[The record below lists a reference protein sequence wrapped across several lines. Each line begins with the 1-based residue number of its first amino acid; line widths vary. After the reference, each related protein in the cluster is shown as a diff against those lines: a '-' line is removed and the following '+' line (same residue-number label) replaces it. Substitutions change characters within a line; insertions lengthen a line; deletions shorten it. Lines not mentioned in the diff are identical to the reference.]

1 MADPRSAADPAL
13 LLAEGLKGFIA
24 ADGRRLG
31 GPGLRDPG
39 RRTKLVW
46 PPHSVSHEYALGAAD
61 FDKESSLSG
70 YGEVFKVM
78 VAETP
83 HGVFGRCEVLWND
96 AKGETLDEMLASLRL
111 GMEPM
116 LLRRHLTA
124 QTLGMKGLMH
134 LPLKYLGP
142 LDLLKLLFCVDR
154 DVAMEARTVIEI
166 QASSGLFLLSF
177 LEILR
182 DRSHPLRRS
191 PQWCVLDMFEDLP
204 AFAKSPEESAIAVEA
219 IRDLMWDA
227 EDDYCRT
234 IYKAGVVLGGHICT
248 DEAAEALIALL
259 KAPSRIARRS
269 ASHAVFHLVEWRPEL
284 RSRVVVALQAMAES
298 DPEDLLRSFAGH
310 MAKDIANSA
319 SDHVPEPVFSDE
331 TA

>member
-1 MADPRSAADPAL
+1 MPDARSQAGPAL

-24 ADGRRLG
+24 ADCKRLG
-31 GPGLRDPG
+31 GTSHNDPG
-39 RRTKLVW
+39 RRVKLVW

-61 FDKESSLSG
+61 FDKETSLSG

-83 HGVFGRCEVLWND
+83 HGFFGRCEVLWND
-96 AKGETLDEMLASLRL
+96 AKGETLEEMLANLRL

-116 LLRRHLTA
+116 LLRRHKTA
-124 QTLGMKGLMH
+124 ETLGMKGLMH

-166 QASSGLFLLSF
+166 QASTGLFLPSF

-182 DRSHPLRRS
+182 DRSHPMRRS
-191 PQWCVLDMFEDLP
+191 AQWCVLDMFEDLP
-204 AFAKSPEESAIAVEA
+204 AFAKTQEESAAAVAA
-219 IRDLMWDA
+219 IKDLMWDA
-227 EDDYCRT
+227 EDDFCRT

-248 DEAAEALIALL
+248 DEAAEALLALL

-269 ASHAVFHLVEWRPEL
+269 SSHAVFHLVEWRPEQKE
-284 RSRVVVALQAMAES
+284 RVVTALELMAK
-298 DPEDLLRSFAGH
+298 EDSEELLRSFAGH
-310 MAKDIANSA
+310 MASDIACGA
-319 SDHVPEPVFSDE
+319 HDHVPEPVFPNE
-331 TA
+331 AA